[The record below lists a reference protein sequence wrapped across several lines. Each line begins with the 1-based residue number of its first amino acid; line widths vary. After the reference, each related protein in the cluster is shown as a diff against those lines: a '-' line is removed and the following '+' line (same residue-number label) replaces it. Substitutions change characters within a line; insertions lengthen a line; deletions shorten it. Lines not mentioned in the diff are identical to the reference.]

1 MFTKVKL
8 KNYKSLVD
16 LEVDLKGTKNQP
28 KPLIIIYGENGVG
41 KSNFAASFLTLSE
54 SLQTMSLRKVI
65 QQFMEETMDGIPKE
79 FVVKMISQNL
89 RDTETIIK
97 NCKTINSKG
106 NMLLEFGFIIGRKH
120 GNYIL
125 EYDDT
130 KLVHERLD
138 YALNKN
144 KTNLY
149 DITLENIKI
158 NDKLFLDSEYA
169 KELKELLV
177 KYRGKHSFLS
187 ILLSE
192 KEEKADG
199 YVEEKVSGSLFDVIN
214 RFRGMSLRV
223 KTGNKG
229 ERGRIGVPHKI
240 LGELIEGEIDVSEE
254 AELDQA
260 QELLNEFFS
269 QAYSDIKGA
278 YYRKEYRE
286 HRIEYELVFRKL
298 IYGKVVDIAAESE
311 STGTLHLLDILPFLL
326 MGVKGK
332 AVVIDELDTGIH
344 DLLVN
349 SILSNVLDSIR
360 GQLII
365 TTHNT
370 MLLETEIDPSCIYT
384 FYVDKDANKYLEP
397 IVAYE
402 GRAHPNL
409 NYRNRY
415 LKGMY
420 GGIPM
425 VRDIDF
431 DELWDIFD

>member
-177 KYRGKHSFLS
+177 
-187 ILLSE
+187 
-192 KEEKADG
+192 
-199 YVEEKVSGSLFDVIN
+199 
-214 RFRGMSLRV
+214 
-223 KTGNKG
+223 
-229 ERGRIGVPHKI
+229 
-240 LGELIEGEIDVSEE
+240 
-254 AELDQA
+254 
-260 QELLNEFFS
+260 
-269 QAYSDIKGA
+269 
-278 YYRKEYRE
+278 
-286 HRIEYELVFRKL
+286 
-298 IYGKVVDIAAESE
+298 
-311 STGTLHLLDILPFLL
+311 
-326 MGVKGK
+326 
-332 AVVIDELDTGIH
+332 
-344 DLLVN
+344 
-349 SILSNVLDSIR
+349 
-360 GQLII
+360 
-365 TTHNT
+365 
-370 MLLETEIDPSCIYT
+370 
-384 FYVDKDANKYLEP
+384 
-397 IVAYE
+397 
-402 GRAHPNL
+402 
-409 NYRNRY
+409 
-415 LKGMY
+415 
-420 GGIPM
+420 
-425 VRDIDF
+425 
-431 DELWDIFD
+431 